1 MDITLRNIDTSQTVI
16 GRRSLLGAGSILLD
30 NHVSFGVIFT
40 ICVNTIGLINIHY
53 DDELDLILIILTN
66 L

>member
-30 NHVSFGVIFT
+30 NHVSFGVIF
-40 ICVNTIGLINIHY
+40 Y
-53 DDELDLILIILTN
+53 N
-66 L
+66 LC